1 MSEVR
6 PRANVLLEEAAKG
19 SRTEIAATLRDFGFS
34 GYAANAFCALV
45 RLPEATAGDLVTK
58 TGIPDSKIY
67 YALAELVERGLAAVQ
82 PGKPKLYRAV
92 PPKDV
97 AAHLGRILDAKYDR
111 ERSAVTRVTSL
122 LEPLQ
127 SAAKSP
133 TIDLAYVV
141 KGLANVLARA
151 QAMIAS
157 ARTEVVV
164 LASDERF
171 FRKLEP
177 DLARVARRRVKLKLA
192 VPKMGLDKD
201 LAKVAEVRAI
211 QCDCLILVVDE
222 QQVLTVSGTDG
233 ESPYG
238 ITSTDETLVR
248 LGLEYWESPRCCVAN
263 TPIRK
268 AIG

>member
-6 PRANVLLEEAAKG
+6 PRTNVLFDEAAKG
-19 SRTEIAATLRDFGFS
+19 SQNEITATLRDFGFS

-45 RLPEATAGDLVTK
+45 RLPEATAGDLVTR

-67 YALAELVERGLAAVQ
+67 YALEELVERGLVAVQ
-82 PGKPKLYRAV
+82 PGKPKTYRAV

-97 AAHLGRILDAKYDR
+97 AAHLDRMLDAKYER
-111 ERSAVTRVTSL
+111 ERSAVARVASL

-133 TIDLAYVV
+133 TTELAYVV
-141 KGLANVLARA
+141 KGLMNVVARA

-157 ARTEVVV
+157 ARKEVVV
-164 LASDERF
+164 LASEERF

-177 DLARVARRRVKLKLA
+177 DLAKVARRRVKLKLA
-192 VPKMGLDKD
+192 VPEMELDKD
-201 LAKVAEVRAI
+201 LAKFAEVRAI
-211 QCDCLILVVDE
+211 VCNCLLLVVDG
-222 QQVLTVSGTDG
+222 QQVLTISGTDS

-248 LGLEYWESPRCCVAN
+248 IGLEYWESPRCCA
-263 TPIRK
+263 
-268 AIG
+268 A